1 MPVNNAAFDAMKEK
15 LTLFDPVS
23 FCEHKLTLEGKPF
36 RLTKNGY
43 KPFADIYRY
52 IAIKALE
59 KHAKPVVI
67 VKGRQVGATTMASAL
82 EMYFMG
88 CGLFGNGSHPAVR
101 IIHAFPQLDLAFAY
115 SKTKLNPMVSG
126 SLLTDVGTKKSG
138 PKTKSYMETLL
149 DPTSPTNN
157 SLQFKQFV
165 GGNHMWIESTGDNA
179 DRLRGRS
186 ADIIFFDECQDI
198 PAAAIGNASK
208 ILSKAAYGPEGDGV
222 KVFFGT
228 PKQRGSEFFE
238 MWNRSSQQ
246 YYHLRCEECS
256 EYFPLYTPGTD
267 DWEKTWVRDKIVQCP
282 KCNHMQDKVQAAEN
296 GKWVPLKNPDECDF
310 VGFHMSQLFIPD
322 FTKEKIIG
330 EKPGNHPVNSE
341 RVYQNEVLGEF
352 FSGESGIITPEQLR
366 EKCGDMRKFAAGI
379 APGQETM
386 VIAGIDIG
394 AKSDMEQLL
403 DTDKQRAVGQSFSCI
418 VVMSLS
424 GPNQLSIQYATKF
437 KRNDF
442 ASKKSLID
450 EVMRRYSV
458 QLAVCDIGYS
468 NDFTEIM
475 QNEYGDR
482 FLASQAV
489 SKITDHVK
497 YNQDIFPKG
506 ITFERDFY
514 VGELY
519 EQMKKGNIRFPYGD
533 YEKLMWLVQHCT
545 SMEIKPTLSRSG
557 DVTPHY
563 VKGSTPNDGFM
574 ALLNGYL
581 AYKFLLTRGFTVKNP
596 LLFNNPF
603 GGKSPRQQVPVI
615 SGFVPR
621 MK

>member
-1 MPVNNAAFDAMKEK
+1 MSSSKDLFESIRKQLLLLDPVNFAQEK
-15 LTLFDPVS
+15 LTLDGKKFN
-23 FCEHKLTLEGKPF
+23 LTN
-36 RLTKNGY
+36 NGY

-59 KHAKPVVI
+59 KNSKPVII

-88 CGLFGNGSHPAVR
+88 CGLFGNGTHPPVR
-101 IIHAFPQLDLAFAY
+101 IIHAFPKLDAAYAY
-115 SKTKLNPMVSG
+115 SKTKLNPMIVG
-126 SLLTDVGTKKSG
+126 SLLVETGSKKNL
-138 PKTKSYMETLL
+138 KQKSYMESLL

-165 GGNHMWIESTGDNA
+165 GGNHIWIESTGINA

-186 ADIIFFDECQDI
+186 ADIMIFDECQDT
-198 PAAAIGNASK
+198 PSAAMGNATK
-208 ILSKAAYGPEGDGV
+208 ILSQAAYGADGEGV
-222 KVFFGT
+222 QVYFGT

-238 MWNRSSQQ
+238 MWQRSSQQ
-246 YYHLRCEECS
+246 YFNLHCENCEKF
-256 EYFPLYTPGTD
+256 FPLYTPGSD
-267 DWEKTWVRDKIVQCP
+267 DWEKTWLREFIVQCP
-282 KCNHMQDKVQAAEN
+282 FCSHQQDKVKAAEA
-296 GKWVPLKNPDECDF
+296 GKWIGLKNGDECEF
-310 VGFHMSQLFIPD
+310 VGFHMSQLFIPT
-322 FTKEKIIG
+322 FSKEKIIG
-330 EKPGNHPVNSE
+330 EKPENHHTNSE

-352 FSGESGIITPEQLR
+352 FSGETGIITPEVLR
-366 EKCGDMRKFAAGI
+366 EKCGDMRKFRQGI
-379 APGQETM
+379 APGQESM

-403 DTDKQRAVGQSFSCI
+403 DNDKIKTQGQSFSCL
-418 VVMSLS
+418 VVMTVS
-424 GPNQLSIQYATKF
+424 GQNQLSIEYCTKF

-475 QNEYGDR
+475 HNEYGDR

-489 SKITDHVK
+489 SKINDKIKFNT
-497 YNQDIFPKG
+497 DIFPKS
-506 ITFERDFY
+506 ITFERDYF

-519 EQMKKGNIRFPYGD
+519 EQMKKGNIRFPYGS
-533 YEKLMWLVQHCT
+533 YEQLAWLIQHCT

-557 DVTPHY
+557 EVTPHY
-563 VKGSTPNDGFM
+563 VKGATPNDGFM

-581 AYKFLLTRGFTVKNP
+581 AYKFLITKGFTIKNP
-596 LLFNNPF
+596 LLFDNKF
-603 GGKSPRQQVPVI
+603 AGGKIIKPKIPAI
-615 SGFVPR
+615 GGYLPR
-621 MK
+621 MR